1 MTLILRVTVMAAALC
16 AVQAGAQPDAA
27 SPASVVSGDAQQALG
42 EQLASQGLPQQGVAA
57 CASCHGPRGEGQAA
71 GGFPRIAGQS
81 AAYLQRQLQA
91 YAQGSRP
98 HPVMT
103 PMAQA
108 LSAAQVAAVSAH
120 YARQGFP
127 GAPPAPGAGAARPAE
142 AAGAADLARG
152 RMLATRG
159 DEALQLQACAN
170 CHGPAGAGQPP
181 DSPFLAAQ
189 HASYLQATLSA
200 WRSGERRTDP
210 SGQMP
215 AIAQRLSQA
224 DVAAV
229 SAYYA
234 SLPWVSTAS
243 RVARP
248 AVAARPSAP
257 GPGGPQGRPQG
268 TGTEQGA
275 PLTGGGQGPGGGGAT
290 QQPAR

>member
-1 MTLILRVTVMAAALC
+1 MTLILRVCVMAAALC
-16 AVQAGAQPDAA
+16 AVQAWAQPEGAA
-27 SPASVVSGDAQQALG
+27 SAPPVTGDVQSLG
-42 EQLASQGLPQQGVAA
+42 EKLASQGLPQQGLAA
-57 CASCHGPRGEGQAA
+57 CASCHGSHGQGQAA
-71 GGFPRIAGQS
+71 SGFPRIAGQS
-81 AAYLQRQLQA
+81 TAYLQRQLQA
-91 YAQGSRP
+91 YAEGSRP

-103 PMAQA
+103 PIAKA
-108 LSAAQVAAVSAH
+108 LSAPQAAAVAAH

-127 GAPPAPGAGAARPAE
+127 GAPPPPRAAPAKPAD
-142 AAGAADLARG
+142 AAGAPELARG

-159 DEALQLQACAN
+159 DETLQVQACAN

-181 DSPFLAAQ
+181 ASPFLAAQ

-215 AIAQRLSQA
+215 AIAQRLNEG

-234 SLPWVSTAS
+234 SLPWVSTA
-243 RVARP
+243 ARP
-248 AVAARPSAP
+248 ARPAALKRTAP
-257 GPGGPQGRPQG
+257 GPGRPQG